1 MTFSLIKI
9 LKQIETQATHRNLQ
23 LLYKTSKTAKLR
35 SKPAPLAQGACAD
48 THAITTSGHY
58 AQNNSNLP

>member
-23 LLYKTSKTAKLR
+23 LLYKTSISAKLR
-35 SKPAPLAQGACAD
+35 SKPTWLAQGACAD
-48 THAITTSGHY
+48 THVTTTPGHY
-58 AQNNSNLP
+58 AQNNLNLP